1 MSGDLRIPDSLDW
14 VRRTAE
20 GRAWLAD
27 LPDRLAACAENWSL
41 RVGPPFPYAFASL
54 ALPAELPDGTPAV
67 LKLQYP
73 DGESEHEAT
82 ALACWAGDGAVR
94 LLRHD
99 PHRRALLVERCVP
112 GTPLHEQPP
121 DAALDAAVAL
131 LPRLCVPAGAPFTP
145 LAEEAAGWAERMPVA
160 WERAGRPY
168 ERRLLDAALGLLADL
183 VPTQGE
189 QVLVNQDLHAGNVL
203 RATREPWLV
212 IDPKPLTGEREF
224 APVPMVRGPELG
236 HSPEAVRYRLGRLSD
251 DLGLDRERVRS
262 WTIVHTLAWS
272 IADGAVFPNQVEVVR
287 WLLGGE

>member
-145 LAEEAAGWAERMPVA
+145 SPRRPPAGPNGCRSPGSGP
-160 WERAGRPY
+160 AGRTSGGCWTPPS
-168 ERRLLDAALGLLADL
+168 GSS
-183 VPTQGE
+183 PTWYPP
-189 QVLVNQDLHAGNVL
+189 
-203 RATREPWLV
+203 RASRCWSTRTCTPV
-212 IDPKPLTGEREF
+212 TCS
-224 APVPMVRGPELG
+224 APPASRG
-236 HSPEAVRYRLGRLSD
+236 SSST
-251 DLGLDRERVRS
+251 RS
-262 WTIVHTLAWS
+262 
-272 IADGAVFPNQVEVVR
+272 R
-287 WLLGGE
+287 